1 MIASVTCRSA
11 VVSTCKSKPTGV
23 ISHCA
28 SMEYVDAGTQTGP
41 PCDPS
46 SGALDR
52 PPRDEPY
59 PDWAKDIWERLNGRD
74 QSQEERDYNRNW
86 FESRHQNQDCVA
98 KHRANPSYERPRER
112 RVEGDPTAPPGSSRS
127 EPRILCDKQVL
138 APLRPPG
145 DLEGPGFEYRTE
157 NCGHNEPTVGLWGL
171 R

>member
-1 MIASVTCRSA
+1 M
-11 VVSTCKSKPTGV
+11 
-23 ISHCA
+23 
-28 SMEYVDAGTQTGP
+28 
-41 PCDPS
+41 
-46 SGALDR
+46 
-52 PPRDEPY
+52 
-59 PDWAKDIWERLNGRD
+59 
-74 QSQEERDYNRNW
+74 
-86 FESRHQNQDCVA
+86 A